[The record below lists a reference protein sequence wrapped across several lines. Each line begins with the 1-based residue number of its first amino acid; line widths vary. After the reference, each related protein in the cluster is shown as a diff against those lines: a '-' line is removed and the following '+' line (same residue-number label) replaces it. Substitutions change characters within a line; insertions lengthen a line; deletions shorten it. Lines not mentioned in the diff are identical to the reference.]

1 MLLFEKFQSKDDE
14 EDNSSWLYPLLYTL
28 LAIFIAVFS
37 AFIGFWLYKKK
48 DEYNLYKSEGKTRVF
63 LNPFNSVQK
72 PQFNGQITNY
82 SNKKQNTTSSLKKR
96 YQNFLAK
103 HVNNNYAPNKPPP
116 NHYNYTG
123 AGKYKRKNISIKR
136 RR

>member
-1 MLLFEKFQSKDDE
+1 MLFFENFQSKDDE
-14 EDNSSWLYPLLYTL
+14 EEENPSWLYPLLYAL

-48 DEYNLYKSEGKTRVF
+48 DEYNLYKSEGKTRV
-63 LNPFNSVQK
+63 LLTPFNSVQK
-72 PQFNGQITNY
+72 PQFNSQITNY
-82 SNKKQNTTSSLKKR
+82 SKKNQKTSNSLKNT
-96 YQNFLAK
+96 YQRFLAK
-103 HVNNNYAPNKPPP
+103 HVNNNYGPNTPVNTYPEQR
-116 NHYNYTG
+116 